1 MDLESLENLCL
12 LDTVTGKLIKSSIY
26 KKSSMSSSASPIYI
40 YQDGRLNLSFF
51 DSDNYNISSDLSR
64 YKLVLFES
72 TKTSTIAG
80 NWTIDFRIENINDAY
95 VYTPTAL
102 VKINNNE
109 SIDITTIKL
118 SNSNIQVIGKAKFST
133 ESNLAEIYNLIN
145 IKVTLQDG
153 TVLPFSGNGFTQ
165 HMGENYYMSCNL
177 KSLIN
182 ADKVVG
188 IELYGQYI
196 SLK

>member
-1 MDLESLENLCL
+1 M
-12 LDTVTGKLIKSSIY
+12 
-26 KKSSMSSSASPIYI
+26 
-40 YQDGRLNLSFF
+40 
-51 DSDNYNISSDLSR
+51 
-64 YKLVLFES
+64 
-72 TKTSTIAG
+72 
-80 NWTIDFRIENINDAY
+80 
-95 VYTPTAL
+95 YTPTTL
-102 VKINNNE
+102 VKITDND
-109 SIDITTIKL
+109 SIDITSIKL

-133 ESNLAEIYNLIN
+133 ESNLAKIYNLIN

-153 TVLPFSGNGFTQ
+153 TVLPVSGDGFTQ
-165 HMGENYYMSCNL
+165 LGENYYMSCNL

>member
-1 MDLESLENLCL
+1 M
-12 LDTVTGKLIKSSIY
+12 
-26 KKSSMSSSASPIYI
+26 
-40 YQDGRLNLSFF
+40 
-51 DSDNYNISSDLSR
+51 
-64 YKLVLFES
+64 
-72 TKTSTIAG
+72 
-80 NWTIDFRIENINDAY
+80 
-95 VYTPTAL
+95 
-102 VKINNNE
+102 
-109 SIDITTIKL
+109 
-118 SNSNIQVIGKAKFST
+118 IGKAKFST
-133 ESNLAEIYNLIN
+133 ESNVLNRTDNPIN